1 MTAEARPA
9 GRPDTGADPRPDTG
23 VDTGAAPGAGT
34 DALRQ
39 RVAALEQ
46 ALAEA
51 RQARDAGRA
60 SEDRF
65 RALFD
70 MNRDGIVFV
79 DLEGHIEEMNQ
90 AYLDLVGY
98 DRDEIG
104 KHTYQDLTPEKW
116 RAEEA
121 DIIEIQVMRRGFS
134 DEYEKEYV
142 RKDGSIAPISLRTIL
157 VRDLEGRPIRFM
169 GIVRDITE
177 LKEKEEALKASEKR
191 YRSLFDLSHDGV
203 VFASLDGPI
212 EEANGAY
219 LDMLGYDSD
228 ELAGMTYQQLTPARW
243 AAMEADIVGDQIL
256 SRGYSDEYEKEYIR
270 KDGSVFPVA
279 LRAILVRDE
288 AGRPLRLMAV
298 VRDITEQKQAKEAL
312 ERHAHDLARSNE
324 ELEQFAYVASHD
336 LQEPL
341 RKIRAFGA
349 LLADEKQESLDEE
362 GRQYIEFMIDAAARM
377 QTLVSDLLALSRVT
391 TGAQPFED
399 LALGEVF
406 ETVLSDLSVALQEA
420 DGRVEVAAAPT
431 IEADRT
437 QMEQLFRNLI
447 GNALKFRTP
456 DVPPQVSVRMVA
468 DAPPLAAVPGPALT
482 IVVAD
487 NGIGFEPSQG
497 SKLFQPFKRLH
508 ARHQYEG
515 AGIGLAICERI
526 VSRHHGRIAASGTPG
541 AGATFTVT
549 LPRRQPR

>member
-1 MTAEARPA
+1 MTAETAEARA
-9 GRPDTGADPRPDTG
+9 ASRTDLDGDPDDGAQ
-23 VDTGAAPGAGT
+23 
-34 DALRQ
+34 ALRQ
-39 RVAALEQ
+39 QVAALEQ

-51 RQARDAGRA
+51 GRARDAGRT

-70 MNRDGIVFV
+70 MSRDGIVFV
-79 DLEGHIEEMNQ
+79 DLDGHIEEMNQ

-98 DRDEIG
+98 GRDEITT
-104 KHTYQDLTPEKW
+104 HTYQDLTPEKW
-116 RAEEA
+116 RAIEA
-121 DIIEIQVMRRGFS
+121 EIIETQVMQRGFS

-177 LKEKEEALKASEKR
+177 LKEKEEALKASERR

-203 VFASLDGPI
+203 VFVGLDGPV
-212 EEANGAY
+212 EEANPAY
-219 LDMLGYDSD
+219 LDTLGYQLD
-228 ELAGMTYQQLTPARW
+228 ELVGMTYQQLTPPRW
-243 AAMEADIVGDQIL
+243 AAMEADIVAEQLL
-256 SRGYSDEYEKEYIR
+256 SRGYTDEYEKEYIR
-270 KDGSVFPVA
+270 KGGSVFPVA
-279 LRAILVRDE
+279 VRAILVRDE
-288 AGRPLRLMAV
+288 TGAPVRIMGI

-312 ERHAHDLARSNE
+312 ERHARDLARSNE

-349 LLADEKQESLDEE
+349 LLADEKRENLDDE
-362 GRQYIEFMIDAAARM
+362 GQQYIDFMTDAAARM

-391 TGAQPFED
+391 TAAHPFED
-399 LALGEVF
+399 LSLAEVF
-406 ETVLSDLSVALQEA
+406 DTVLSDLSVALQEA
-420 DGRVEVAAAPT
+420 DGQVDVAATPT

-447 GNALKFRTP
+447 GNALKFCRP
-456 DVPPQVSVRMVA
+456 GVPPQVTVEVA
-468 DAPPLAAVPGPALT
+468 AQAQPIDAVPGPAHA
-482 IVVAD
+482 IVVTD
-487 NGIGFEPSQG
+487 NGIGFESSQG

-515 AGIGLAICERI
+515 AGIGLAICEKI
-526 VSRHHGRIAASGTPG
+526 VLRHHGRITASGTPG

>member
-1 MTAEARPA
+1 MPAEARSAVHTPA
-9 GRPDTGADPRPDTG
+9 SVGDE
-23 VDTGAAPGAGT
+23 
-34 DALRQ
+34 ALQQ
-39 RVAALEQ
+39 RIAALEQ

-51 RQARDAGRA
+51 KRARDAGWT

-70 MNRDGIVFV
+70 MSRDGIVFV
-79 DLEGHIEEMNQ
+79 DLDGHIEEMNQ

-98 DRDEIG
+98 DRDEITT
-104 KHTYQDLTPEKW
+104 HTYQDLTPEKW
-116 RAEEA
+116 RAGEA
-121 DIIEIQVMRRGFS
+121 EIIETQVMRRGFS

-157 VRDLEGRPIRFM
+157 VRDLDGRPIRFM

-203 VFASLDGPI
+203 VFVGLDGPI
-212 EEANGAY
+212 EEANPAY
-219 LDMLGYDSD
+219 LDMLGYDFS
-228 ELAGMTYQQLTPARW
+228 ELVGITYQQLTPPRW
-243 AAMEADIVGDQIL
+243 AAMEAEIVDQQIL
-256 SRGYSDEYEKEYIR
+256 SRGYTDEYEKEYIR

-279 LRAILVRDE
+279 VRAILVRDE
-288 AGRPLRLMAV
+288 AGKPVRIMGI

-312 ERHAHDLARSNE
+312 ERHARDLARSNE

-349 LLADEKQESLDEE
+349 LLADEKKESLDDE
-362 GRQYIEFMIDAAARM
+362 GRQYIDFMTDAAARM

-391 TGAQPFED
+391 TSAQPFED
-399 LALGEVF
+399 LSLDGVF
-406 ETVLSDLSVALQEA
+406 DTVLSDLSVALEEA
-420 DGRVEVAAAPT
+420 EGHVEVETAPI

-447 GNALKFRTP
+447 ANALKFRKP
-456 DVPPQVSVRMVA
+456 DVPPCVSVQMA
-468 DAPPLAAVPGPALT
+468 NAAEPLDAVPGPAHTFLVT
-482 IVVAD
+482 D
-487 NGIGFEPSQG
+487 NGIGFEPSEG

-526 VSRHHGRIAASGTPG
+526 VLRHHGRITASGTPG

-549 LPRRQPR
+549 LPRRQPQ

>member
-1 MTAEARPA
+1 MTAETAEARA
-9 GRPDTGADPRPDTG
+9 ASRTDLDGDPDDGAQ
-23 VDTGAAPGAGT
+23 
-34 DALRQ
+34 ALRQ
-39 RVAALEQ
+39 QVAALEQ

-51 RQARDAGRA
+51 GRARDAGRT
-60 SEDRF
+60 SEDKF

-70 MNRDGIVFV
+70 MSRDGIVFV
-79 DLEGHIEEMNQ
+79 DLDGHIEEMNQ

-98 DRDEIG
+98 GRDEITT
-104 KHTYQDLTPEKW
+104 HTYQDLTPEKW
-116 RAEEA
+116 RAGEA
-121 DIIEIQVMRRGFS
+121 EIIETQVMQRGFS

-142 RKDGSIAPISLRTIL
+142 RKDGSTAPISLRTIL

-177 LKEKEEALKASEKR
+177 LKEKEEALKASERR

-203 VFASLDGPI
+203 VFVGLNGPV
-212 EEANGAY
+212 EEANPAY
-219 LDMLGYDSD
+219 LDMLGYQLD
-228 ELAGMTYQQLTPARW
+228 ELVGMTYQQLTPPRW
-243 AAMEADIVGDQIL
+243 AAMEADIVAEQLL
-256 SRGYSDEYEKEYIR
+256 SRGYTDEYEKEYIR
-270 KDGSVFPVA
+270 KGGSVFPVA
-279 LRAILVRDE
+279 VRAILVRDE
-288 AGRPLRLMAV
+288 TGAPVRIMGI

-349 LLADEKQESLDEE
+349 LLADEKRESLDDE
-362 GRQYIEFMIDAAARM
+362 GQQYIDFMTDAAARM

-391 TGAQPFED
+391 TAAHPFED
-399 LALGEVF
+399 LSLAEVF
-406 ETVLSDLSVALQEA
+406 DTVLSDLSVRLEEA
-420 DGRVEVAAAPT
+420 GGQVEVSATPT
-431 IEADRT
+431 VEADRT

-447 GNALKFRTP
+447 GNALKFCRP
-456 DVPPQVSVRMVA
+456 GVPPHVTVEVA
-468 DAPPLAAVPGPALT
+468 AQAQPIDAVPGPAHT
-482 IVVAD
+482 IVVTD
-487 NGIGFEPSQG
+487 NGIGFESSQG

-515 AGIGLAICERI
+515 AGIGLAICEKI
-526 VSRHHGRIAASGTPG
+526 VLRHHGRITASGTPG

>member
-1 MTAEARPA
+1 MTAETAEAR
-9 GRPDTGADPRPDTG
+9 
-23 VDTGAAPGAGT
+23 AASRTDAGAGP
-34 DALRQ
+34 DDGAHALRRQ
-39 RVAALEQ
+39 VAALEQ

-51 RQARDAGRA
+51 GRARDAGRT

-70 MNRDGIVFV
+70 MSRDGIVFV
-79 DLEGHIEEMNQ
+79 DLDGHIEEMNQ

-98 DRDEIG
+98 GRDEITT
-104 KHTYQDLTPEKW
+104 HTYQDLTPEKW
-116 RAEEA
+116 RAIEA
-121 DIIEIQVMRRGFS
+121 EIIETQVMQRGFS

-177 LKEKEEALKASEKR
+177 LKEKEEALKASERR

-203 VFASLDGPI
+203 VFVGLDGPV
-212 EEANGAY
+212 EEANPAY
-219 LDMLGYDSD
+219 LDMLGYQLD
-228 ELAGMTYQQLTPARW
+228 ELVGMTYQQLTPPRW
-243 AAMEADIVGDQIL
+243 AAMEADIVAEQLL
-256 SRGYSDEYEKEYIR
+256 SRGYTDEYEKEYIR
-270 KDGSVFPVA
+270 KGGSVFPVA
-279 LRAILVRDE
+279 VRAILVRDE
-288 AGRPLRLMAV
+288 TGAPVRIMGI

-312 ERHAHDLARSNE
+312 ERHARDLARSNE

-349 LLADEKQESLDEE
+349 LLADEKRESLDDE
-362 GRQYIEFMIDAAARM
+362 GQQYIDFMTDAAARM

-391 TGAQPFED
+391 TAAHPFED
-399 LALGEVF
+399 LSLAEVF
-406 ETVLSDLSVALQEA
+406 DTVLSDLSVRLEEA
-420 DGRVEVAAAPT
+420 GGQVEVSATPT

-447 GNALKFRTP
+447 GNALKFCRP
-456 DVPPQVSVRMVA
+456 GVPPQVTVEVA
-468 DAPPLAAVPGPALT
+468 AQAQPIDAVPGPAHA
-482 IVVAD
+482 IVVTD
-487 NGIGFEPSQG
+487 NGIGFESSQG

-515 AGIGLAICERI
+515 AGIGLAICEKI
-526 VSRHHGRIAASGTPG
+526 VLRHHGRITASGTPG

>member
-1 MTAEARPA
+1 MTAETAEAR
-9 GRPDTGADPRPDTG
+9 
-23 VDTGAAPGAGT
+23 AASRTDAGAGP
-34 DALRQ
+34 DDGAHALRRQ
-39 RVAALEQ
+39 VAALEQ

-51 RQARDAGRA
+51 VRARDAGRT
-60 SEDRF
+60 SEDKF

-70 MNRDGIVFV
+70 MSRDGIVFV
-79 DLEGHIEEMNQ
+79 DLDGHIEEMNQ

-98 DRDEIG
+98 GRDEITT
-104 KHTYQDLTPEKW
+104 HTYQDLTPEKW
-116 RAEEA
+116 RAIEA
-121 DIIEIQVMRRGFS
+121 EIIETQVMPRGFS

-177 LKEKEEALKASEKR
+177 LKEKEEALKASERR

-203 VFASLDGPI
+203 VFVGLDGPV
-212 EEANGAY
+212 EEANPAY
-219 LDMLGYDSD
+219 LDMLGYQLD
-228 ELAGMTYQQLTPARW
+228 ELVGMTYQQLTPPRW
-243 AAMEADIVGDQIL
+243 AAMEADIVAEQLL
-256 SRGYSDEYEKEYIR
+256 SRGYTDEYEKEYIR
-270 KDGSVFPVA
+270 KGGSVFPVA
-279 LRAILVRDE
+279 VRAILVRDE
-288 AGRPLRLMAV
+288 TGAPVRIMGI

-312 ERHAHDLARSNE
+312 ERHARDLARSNE

-349 LLADEKQESLDEE
+349 LLADEKRESLDDE
-362 GRQYIEFMIDAAARM
+362 GQQYIDFMTDAAARM

-391 TGAQPFED
+391 TAAHPFED
-399 LALGEVF
+399 LSLAEVF
-406 ETVLSDLSVALQEA
+406 DTVLSDLSVRLEEA
-420 DGRVEVAAAPT
+420 GGQVEVSATPT

-447 GNALKFRTP
+447 GNALKFCRP
-456 DVPPQVSVRMVA
+456 GVPPQVTVEVA
-468 DAPPLAAVPGPALT
+468 AQAQPIDAVPGPAHA
-482 IVVAD
+482 IVVTD
-487 NGIGFEPSQG
+487 NGIGFESSQG

-515 AGIGLAICERI
+515 AGIGLAICEKI
-526 VSRHHGRIAASGTPG
+526 VLRHHGRITASGTPG

>member
-1 MTAEARPA
+1 MTAETAEAR
-9 GRPDTGADPRPDTG
+9 
-23 VDTGAAPGAGT
+23 AASRTDAGAGP
-34 DALRQ
+34 DDGAHALRRQ
-39 RVAALEQ
+39 VAALEQ

-51 RQARDAGRA
+51 GRARDAGRT

-70 MNRDGIVFV
+70 MSRDGIVFV
-79 DLEGHIEEMNQ
+79 DLDGHIEEMNQ

-98 DRDEIG
+98 GRDEITT
-104 KHTYQDLTPEKW
+104 HTYQDLTPEKW
-116 RAEEA
+116 RAIEA
-121 DIIEIQVMRRGFS
+121 EIIETQVMPRGFS

-177 LKEKEEALKASEKR
+177 LKEKEEALKASERR

-203 VFASLDGPI
+203 VFVGLNGPV
-212 EEANGAY
+212 EEANPAY
-219 LDMLGYDSD
+219 LDMLGYQLD
-228 ELAGMTYQQLTPARW
+228 ELVGMTYQQLTPPRW
-243 AAMEADIVGDQIL
+243 AAMEADIVAEQLL
-256 SRGYSDEYEKEYIR
+256 SRGYTDEYEKEYIR
-270 KDGSVFPVA
+270 KGGSVFPVA
-279 LRAILVRDE
+279 VRAILVRDE
-288 AGRPLRLMAV
+288 TGAPVRIMGI

-312 ERHAHDLARSNE
+312 ERHARDLARSNE

-349 LLADEKQESLDEE
+349 LLADEKRESLDDE
-362 GRQYIEFMIDAAARM
+362 GQQYIDFMTDAAARM

-391 TGAQPFED
+391 TAAHPFED
-399 LALGEVF
+399 LSLAEVF
-406 ETVLSDLSVALQEA
+406 DTVLSDLSVRLEEA
-420 DGRVEVAAAPT
+420 GGQVEVSATPT

-447 GNALKFRTP
+447 GNALKFCRP
-456 DVPPQVSVRMVA
+456 GVPPQVTVEVA
-468 DAPPLAAVPGPALT
+468 AQAQPIDAVPGPAHA
-482 IVVAD
+482 IVVTD
-487 NGIGFEPSQG
+487 NGIGFESSQG

-515 AGIGLAICERI
+515 AGIGLAICEKI
-526 VSRHHGRIAASGTPG
+526 VLRHHGRITASGTPG

>member
-1 MTAEARPA
+1 MTAKARAASQPA
-9 GRPDTGADPRPDTG
+9 AGASPNDS
-23 VDTGAAPGAGT
+23 VH
-34 DALRQ
+34 ALRQ
-39 RVAALEQ
+39 RVASLER

-51 RQARDAGRA
+51 RRARDVGRT

-65 RALFD
+65 RSLFD
-70 MNRDGIVFV
+70 MSRDGIVFV
-79 DLEGHIEEMNQ
+79 DLDGHIEEMNQ

-98 DRDEIG
+98 DRDEIST
-104 KHTYQDLTPEKW
+104 HTYQDLTPEKW
-116 RAEEA
+116 RAGEA
-121 DIIEIQVMRRGFS
+121 EIIETQVMQRGFS

-157 VRDLEGRPIRFM
+157 VRDLDGRPIRFM

-203 VFASLDGPI
+203 VFVGLDGPV
-212 EEANGAY
+212 EEANPAY
-219 LDMLGYDSD
+219 QDMLGYDLD
-228 ELAGMTYQQLTPARW
+228 ELVGVTYQQLTPPRW
-243 AAMEADIVGDQIL
+243 AAMEAEIVDQQIM
-256 SRGYSDEYEKEYIR
+256 SRGYTDEYEKEYIR
-270 KDGSVFPVA
+270 KDGSIFPVA
-279 LRAILVRDE
+279 VRAILVRDE
-288 AGRPLRLMAV
+288 AGTPVRILGI
-298 VRDITEQKQAKEAL
+298 VRDITEQKEAKEAL
-312 ERHAHDLARSNE
+312 ERHARDLARSNE

-341 RKIRAFGA
+341 RKIRAFGD
-349 LLADEKQESLDEE
+349 LLAEEKQESLDEE
-362 GRQYIEFMIDAAARM
+362 GRQYVDFMTDAAARM

-391 TGAQPFED
+391 TAAHPFED
-399 LALGEVF
+399 LSLAEVF
-406 ETVLSDLSVALQEA
+406 DTVLSDLSVSLEEA
-420 DGRVEVAAAPT
+420 EGQVDVAEAPT

-447 GNALKFRTP
+447 GNALKFRKP
-456 DVPPQVSVRMVA
+456 GVAPRVAVRMA
-468 DAPPLAAVPGPALT
+468 AETLPLAAIPGPAHT

-515 AGIGLAICERI
+515 AGIGLAICEKI
-526 VSRHHGRIAASGTPG
+526 VLRHHGQITASGTPG
-541 AGATFTVT
+541 EGATFTVT

>member
-1 MTAEARPA
+1 MTAEARPLPHA
-9 GRPDTGADPRPDTG
+9 PPLADDE
-23 VDTGAAPGAGT
+23 
-34 DALRQ
+34 ALR
-39 RVAALEQ
+39 RRIAALEQ

-51 RQARDAGRA
+51 KRARDVGRT

-65 RALFD
+65 RSLFD
-70 MNRDGIVFV
+70 MSRDGIVFV

-98 DRDEIG
+98 DRDEIST
-104 KHTYQDLTPEKW
+104 HTYQDLTPEKW
-116 RAEEA
+116 RAGEA
-121 DIIEIQVMRRGFS
+121 EIIKTQVMQRGFS

-157 VRDLEGRPIRFM
+157 VRDLDGRPIRFM

-177 LKEKEEALKASEKR
+177 LKEKEEALRASEKR

-203 VFASLDGPI
+203 VFVGLDGPI
-212 EEANGAY
+212 EEANDAY
-219 LDMLGYDSD
+219 LDMVGYDLD
-228 ELAGMTYQQLTPARW
+228 ELIGVTYQQLTPTRW
-243 AAMEADIVGDQIL
+243 AAMEAEIVDQQL
-256 SRGYSDEYEKEYIR
+256 MSRGYTDEYEKEYIR
-270 KDGSVFPVA
+270 KEGSIFPVA
-279 LRAILVRDE
+279 VRSILVRDE
-288 AGRPLRLMAV
+288 AGTPVRIMGI
-298 VRDITEQKQAKEAL
+298 VRDITEQKEAKEAL
-312 ERHAHDLARSNE
+312 ERHALDLARSNE

-362 GRQYIEFMIDAAARM
+362 GRQYIDFMTDAAARM

-391 TGAQPFED
+391 TAAQPFED
-399 LALGEVF
+399 LPLSDVF
-406 ETVLSDLSVALQEA
+406 DTVLSDLSVALDEA
-420 DGRVEVAAAPT
+420 EGHVEVAESPT

-437 QMEQLFRNLI
+437 QMDQLFRNLI
-447 GNALKFRTP
+447 GNALKFRKPGIAPRVT
-456 DVPPQVSVRMVA
+456 VRM
-468 DAPPLAAVPGPALT
+468 AAEAKRLPAIPGPAHT

-515 AGIGLAICERI
+515 AGIGLAICEKI
-526 VSRHHGRIAASGTPG
+526 VLRHHGRITASGTPG
-541 AGATFTVT
+541 EGANFTVT

>member
-1 MTAEARPA
+1 MTAKARPA
-9 GRPDTGADPRPDTG
+9 GRPGG
-23 VDTGAAPGAGT
+23 VDA
-34 DALRQ
+34 DALVR

-51 RQARDAGRA
+51 RRAGDAGRT

-70 MNRDGIVFV
+70 MSRDGIVFV
-79 DLEGHIEEMNQ
+79 DLDGHIEEMNQ

-98 DRDEIG
+98 DRDEITT
-104 KHTYQDLTPEKW
+104 HTYQDLTPEKW
-116 RAEEA
+116 RAREA
-121 DIIEIQVMRRGFS
+121 EIIETQVMPRGFS

-157 VRDLEGRPIRFM
+157 VRDLEGRPVRFM
-169 GIVRDITE
+169 GIVRDIAE

-203 VFASLDGPI
+203 VFAALDGPI
-212 EEANGAY
+212 EEANDAY

-228 ELAGMTYQQLTPARW
+228 ELTGMTYQQLTPPRW
-243 AAMEADIVGDQIL
+243 AAMEADIVAEQIL
-256 SRGYSDEYEKEYIR
+256 TRGYSDEYEKEYIR

-279 LRAILVRDE
+279 IRAILVRDE
-288 AGRPLRLMAV
+288 AGTPVRLMAV
-298 VRDITEQKQAKEAL
+298 VRDIAEQKEAKEAL
-312 ERHAHDLARSNE
+312 ERHAYDLARSNE

-336 LQEPL
+336 MQEPL

-349 LLADEKQESLDEE
+349 LLADEKRERLDEE
-362 GRQYIEFMIDAAARM
+362 GHQYIDFMTDAAARM

-391 TGAQPFED
+391 TGARPFED

-406 ETVLSDLSVALQEA
+406 DTVLSDLSVALQEA
-420 DGRVEVAAAPT
+420 GGRVDVAAAPT

-447 GNALKFRTP
+447 GNALKFRRP
-456 DVPPQVSVRMVA
+456 GVPPRVTVEIA
-468 DAPPLAAVPGPALT
+468 DEAEPGAVPWPAHT
-482 IVVAD
+482 IVITD
-487 NGIGFEPSQG
+487 NGVGFEPSQG

-508 ARHQYEG
+508 ARHHYEG
-515 AGIGLAICERI
+515 AGIGLAICEKI
-526 VSRHHGRIAASGTPG
+526 VSRHHGWIVASGTPG
-541 AGATFTVT
+541 EGATFTVT
-549 LPRRQPR
+549 LPRQQPR

>member
-1 MTAEARPA
+1 MTAETAEAR
-9 GRPDTGADPRPDTG
+9 
-23 VDTGAAPGAGT
+23 AASRTDAGAGP
-34 DALRQ
+34 DDGAQALRQ
-39 RVAALEQ
+39 QVAALEE

-51 RQARDAGRA
+51 GRARDAGRT

-70 MNRDGIVFV
+70 MSRDGIVFV
-79 DLEGHIEEMNQ
+79 DLDGHIEEMNQ

-98 DRDEIG
+98 GRDEITT
-104 KHTYQDLTPEKW
+104 HTYQDLTPEKW
-116 RAEEA
+116 RAIEA
-121 DIIEIQVMRRGFS
+121 EIIETQVMQRGFS

-177 LKEKEEALKASEKR
+177 LKEKEEALKASERR

-203 VFASLDGPI
+203 VFVGLDGPV
-212 EEANGAY
+212 EEANPAY
-219 LDMLGYDSD
+219 LDMLGYELD
-228 ELAGMTYQQLTPARW
+228 ELVGMTYQQLTPPRW
-243 AAMEADIVGDQIL
+243 AAMEADIVAEQLL
-256 SRGYSDEYEKEYIR
+256 SRGYTDEYEKEYIR
-270 KDGSVFPVA
+270 KGGSVFPVA
-279 LRAILVRDE
+279 VRAILVRDE
-288 AGRPLRLMAV
+288 TGAPVRIMGI

-312 ERHAHDLARSNE
+312 ERHARDLARSNE

-349 LLADEKQESLDEE
+349 LLADEKRESLDDE
-362 GRQYIEFMIDAAARM
+362 GQQYIDFMTDAAARM

-391 TGAQPFED
+391 TAAHPFED
-399 LALGEVF
+399 LSLAEVF
-406 ETVLSDLSVALQEA
+406 DTVLSDLSVALEEA
-420 DGRVEVAAAPT
+420 DGQVEVAATPT

-447 GNALKFRTP
+447 GNGLKFRRPGIAPRVT
-456 DVPPQVSVRMVA
+456 VRMARAAQPLVA
-468 DAPPLAAVPGPALT
+468 TPGPAHT
-482 IVVAD
+482 IVVTD
-487 NGIGFEPSQG
+487 NGIGFESSQG

-515 AGIGLAICERI
+515 AGIGLAICEKI
-526 VSRHHGRIAASGTPG
+526 VLRHHGRITASGTPG

>member
-1 MTAEARPA
+1 MAAETAEARA
-9 GRPDTGADPRPDTG
+9 TARP
-23 VDTGAAPGAGT
+23 AAPARSDDT
-34 DALRQ
+34 VSALRQ
-39 RVAALEQ
+39 QIALLED

-51 RQARDAGRA
+51 RSDRDAGRT

-65 RALFD
+65 RALFE
-70 MNRDGIVFV
+70 MSRDGIVFV

-98 DRDEIG
+98 GRDEITT
-104 KHTYQDLTPEKW
+104 HTYQDLTPEKW
-116 RAEEA
+116 RVGEAE
-121 DIIEIQVMRRGFS
+121 IIETQVMQRGFS

-157 VRDLEGRPIRFM
+157 VRDLDGRPIRFM

-191 YRSLFDLSHDGV
+191 YRGLFDLSHDGV
-203 VFASLDGPI
+203 VFVGLDGPI
-212 EEANGAY
+212 EEANPAY
-219 LDMLGYDSD
+219 LDMLGYDLD
-228 ELAGMTYQQLTPARW
+228 ELIGVTYQQLTPARW
-243 AAMEADIVGDQIL
+243 AEMEAAIVDRQL
-256 SRGYSDEYEKEYIR
+256 MSRGYTDEYEKEYIR
-270 KDGSVFPVA
+270 KEGSVFPVA
-279 LRAILVRDE
+279 VRSILVRDE
-288 AGRPLRLMAV
+288 TGTPLRIMGI

-312 ERHAHDLARSNE
+312 ERHARDLARSNE

-349 LLADEKQESLDEE
+349 LLADEKRENIDDE
-362 GRQYIEFMIDAAARM
+362 GQQYIDFMTDAAARM

-391 TGAQPFED
+391 TAAQPFED
-399 LALGEVF
+399 LALAEVF
-406 ETVLSDLSVALQEA
+406 DTVLSDLSVALEEAGGRVDVDAMPIVEA
-420 DGRVEVAAAPT
+420 DQ
-431 IEADRT
+431 T

-447 GNALKFRTP
+447 GNGLKFRRP
-456 DVPPQVSVRMVA
+456 GVVPRVTVEMANEAERL
-468 DAPPLAAVPGPALT
+468 DAVPGPAHT
-482 IVVAD
+482 IVVTD
-487 NGIGFEPSQG
+487 NGIGFEPSLG

-515 AGIGLAICERI
+515 AGIGLAICEKI
-526 VSRHHGRIAASGTPG
+526 VLRHHGRITASGTPG
-541 AGATFTVT
+541 EGATFTVT

>member
-1 MTAEARPA
+1 MTAETAEAR
-9 GRPDTGADPRPDTG
+9 
-23 VDTGAAPGAGT
+23 AASRTDAGAGP
-34 DALRQ
+34 DDGAHALRRQ
-39 RVAALEQ
+39 VAALEQ

-51 RQARDAGRA
+51 GRARDAGRT

-70 MNRDGIVFV
+70 MSRDGIVFV
-79 DLEGHIEEMNQ
+79 DLDGHIEEMNQ

-98 DRDEIG
+98 GRDEITT
-104 KHTYQDLTPEKW
+104 HTYQDLTPEKW
-116 RAEEA
+116 RAIEA
-121 DIIEIQVMRRGFS
+121 EIIETQVMQRGFS

-177 LKEKEEALKASEKR
+177 LKEKEEALKASERR

-203 VFASLDGPI
+203 VFVGLDGPV
-212 EEANGAY
+212 EEANPAY
-219 LDMLGYDSD
+219 LDMLGYELD
-228 ELAGMTYQQLTPARW
+228 ELVGVTYQQLTPPRW
-243 AAMEADIVGDQIL
+243 AAMEADIVAEQLL
-256 SRGYSDEYEKEYIR
+256 SRGYTDEYEKEYIR
-270 KDGSVFPVA
+270 KGGSVFPVA
-279 LRAILVRDE
+279 VRAILVRDE
-288 AGRPLRLMAV
+288 TGAPVRIMGI

-312 ERHAHDLARSNE
+312 ERHARDLARSNE

-349 LLADEKQESLDEE
+349 LLADEKRESLDDE
-362 GRQYIEFMIDAAARM
+362 GQQYIDFMTDAAARM

-391 TGAQPFED
+391 TAAHPFED
-399 LALGEVF
+399 LSLAEVF
-406 ETVLSDLSVALQEA
+406 DTVLSDLSVALQEA
-420 DGRVEVAAAPT
+420 DGQVEVAATPT

-447 GNALKFRTP
+447 GNALKFHRP
-456 DVPPQVSVRMVA
+456 GVPPRVTVEVA
-468 DAPPLAAVPGPALT
+468 AQAQPIDAVPGPAHA
-482 IVVAD
+482 IVVTD
-487 NGIGFEPSQG
+487 NGIGFESSQG

-515 AGIGLAICERI
+515 AGIGLAICEKI
-526 VSRHHGRIAASGTPG
+526 VLRHHGRITASGTPG

>member
-1 MTAEARPA
+1 MTAEARPLPHA
-9 GRPDTGADPRPDTG
+9 PPVADDE
-23 VDTGAAPGAGT
+23 
-34 DALRQ
+34 ALR
-39 RVAALEQ
+39 RRIATLEQ

-51 RQARDAGRA
+51 RRARDVGRT

-65 RALFD
+65 RSLFD
-70 MNRDGIVFV
+70 MSRDGIVFV

-98 DRDEIG
+98 DRDEIST
-104 KHTYQDLTPEKW
+104 HTYQDLTPEKW
-116 RAEEA
+116 RAGEA
-121 DIIEIQVMRRGFS
+121 EIIETQVMQRGFS

-157 VRDLEGRPIRFM
+157 VRDLDGRPIRFM

-177 LKEKEEALKASEKR
+177 LKEKEEALRASEKR

-203 VFASLDGPI
+203 VFVGLDGPI
-212 EEANGAY
+212 EEANDAY
-219 LDMLGYDSD
+219 LDMVGYDLG
-228 ELAGMTYQQLTPARW
+228 ELIGVTYQQLTPTRW
-243 AAMEADIVGDQIL
+243 AAMEAEIVDQQL
-256 SRGYSDEYEKEYIR
+256 MSRGYTDEYEKEYIR
-270 KDGSVFPVA
+270 KEGSIFPVA
-279 LRAILVRDE
+279 VRSILVRDE
-288 AGRPLRLMAV
+288 AGTPVRIMGI
-298 VRDITEQKQAKEAL
+298 VRDITEQKEAKEAL
-312 ERHAHDLARSNE
+312 ERHALDLARSNE

-362 GRQYIEFMIDAAARM
+362 GRQYIDFMTDAAARM

-391 TGAQPFED
+391 TAAQPFED
-399 LALGEVF
+399 LPLSDVF
-406 ETVLSDLSVALQEA
+406 DTVLSDLSVSLDEA
-420 DGRVEVAAAPT
+420 EGHVEVAEAPT

-437 QMEQLFRNLI
+437 QMDQLFRNLI
-447 GNALKFRTP
+447 GNALKFRKPGIAPRVT
-456 DVPPQVSVRMVA
+456 VRM
-468 DAPPLAAVPGPALT
+468 AAEAKRLPAIPGPTHT

-515 AGIGLAICERI
+515 AGIGLAICEKI
-526 VSRHHGRIAASGTPG
+526 VLRHHGRITASGTPG
-541 AGATFTVT
+541 EGATFTVT

>member
-1 MTAEARPA
+1 MTAETAEAR
-9 GRPDTGADPRPDTG
+9 
-23 VDTGAAPGAGT
+23 AASRTDAGAGP
-34 DALRQ
+34 DDGAHALRRQ
-39 RVAALEQ
+39 VAALEQ

-51 RQARDAGRA
+51 GRARDAGRT
-60 SEDRF
+60 SEDKF

-70 MNRDGIVFV
+70 MSRDGIVFV
-79 DLEGHIEEMNQ
+79 DLDGHIEEMNQ

-98 DRDEIG
+98 GRDEITT
-104 KHTYQDLTPEKW
+104 HTYQDLTPEKW
-116 RAEEA
+116 RAIEA
-121 DIIEIQVMRRGFS
+121 EIIETQVMPRGFS

-177 LKEKEEALKASEKR
+177 LKEKEEALKASEGR

-203 VFASLDGPI
+203 VFVGLDGPV
-212 EEANGAY
+212 EEANPAY
-219 LDMLGYDSD
+219 LDMLGYQLD
-228 ELAGMTYQQLTPARW
+228 ELVGMTYQQLTPPRW
-243 AAMEADIVGDQIL
+243 AAMEADIVAEQLL
-256 SRGYSDEYEKEYIR
+256 SRGYTDEYEKEYIR
-270 KDGSVFPVA
+270 KGGSVFPVA
-279 LRAILVRDE
+279 VRAILVRDE
-288 AGRPLRLMAV
+288 TGAPVRIMGI

-312 ERHAHDLARSNE
+312 ERHARDLARSNE

-349 LLADEKQESLDEE
+349 LLADEKRESLDDE
-362 GRQYIEFMIDAAARM
+362 GQQYIDFMTDAAARM

-391 TGAQPFED
+391 TAAHPFED
-399 LALGEVF
+399 LSLAEVF
-406 ETVLSDLSVALQEA
+406 DTVLSDLSVRLEEA
-420 DGRVEVAAAPT
+420 GGQVEVSATPT

-447 GNALKFRTP
+447 GNALKFHRP
-456 DVPPQVSVRMVA
+456 GVPPRVTVEVA
-468 DAPPLAAVPGPALT
+468 AQAQPIDAVPGPAHA
-482 IVVAD
+482 IVVTD
-487 NGIGFEPSQG
+487 NGIGFESSQG

-515 AGIGLAICERI
+515 AGIGLAICEKI
-526 VSRHHGRIAASGTPG
+526 VLRHHGRITASGTPG

-549 LPRRQPR
+549 LPRRHPR

>member
-1 MTAEARPA
+1 MTAETAEARA
-9 GRPDTGADPRPDTG
+9 ARRTGA
-23 VDTGAAPGAGT
+23 GAGP
-34 DALRQ
+34 DDGAHALRQ
-39 RVAALEQ
+39 QVAALEE

-51 RQARDAGRA
+51 RRARDAGRT

-70 MNRDGIVFV
+70 MSRDGIVFV
-79 DLEGHIEEMNQ
+79 DLDGHIEEMNQ

-98 DRDEIG
+98 GRDEITT
-104 KHTYQDLTPEKW
+104 HTYQDLTPEKW
-116 RAEEA
+116 RAGEA
-121 DIIEIQVMRRGFS
+121 EIIETQVMQRGFS

-142 RKDGSIAPISLRTIL
+142 RKDGSTAPISLRTIL

-169 GIVRDITE
+169 GIVRDIAE
-177 LKEKEEALKASEKR
+177 LKEKEEALKASERR

-203 VFASLDGPI
+203 VFVGLDGPV
-212 EEANGAY
+212 EEANPAY
-219 LDMLGYDSD
+219 LDMLGYELD
-228 ELAGMTYQQLTPARW
+228 ELVGMTYQQLTPPRW
-243 AAMEADIVGDQIL
+243 AKMEADIVAEQL
-256 SRGYSDEYEKEYIR
+256 LQRGYTDEYEKEYIR
-270 KDGSVFPVA
+270 NDGSVFPVA
-279 LRAILVRDE
+279 VRAILVRDE
-288 AGRPLRLMAV
+288 TGAPVRIMGI

-312 ERHAHDLARSNE
+312 ERHARDLARSNE

-349 LLADEKQESLDEE
+349 LLADEKRESLDDE
-362 GRQYIEFMIDAAARM
+362 GQQYIDFMTDAAARM

-391 TGAQPFED
+391 TAAHPFED
-399 LALGEVF
+399 LSLAEVF
-406 ETVLSDLSVALQEA
+406 DTVLSDLSVRLEEA
-420 DGRVEVAAAPT
+420 GGQVEVGATPT

-447 GNALKFRTP
+447 GNALKFCRP
-456 DVPPQVSVRMVA
+456 GVPPRVTVEVA
-468 DAPPLAAVPGPALT
+468 AQAQPIDTVPGPAHD
-482 IVVAD
+482 IVVTD
-487 NGIGFEPSQG
+487 NGIGFESSQG

-508 ARHQYEG
+508 ARHRYEG
-515 AGIGLAICERI
+515 AGIGLAICEKI
-526 VSRHHGRIAASGTPG
+526 VLRHHGRITASGTPG

>member
-1 MTAEARPA
+1 MTAETAEAR
-9 GRPDTGADPRPDTG
+9 
-23 VDTGAAPGAGT
+23 AASRTDAGAGP
-34 DALRQ
+34 DDGAHALRQ
-39 RVAALEQ
+39 QVAALEQ

-51 RQARDAGRA
+51 GRARDAGRT

-70 MNRDGIVFV
+70 MSRDGIVFV
-79 DLEGHIEEMNQ
+79 DLDGHIEEMNQ

-98 DRDEIG
+98 GRDEITT
-104 KHTYQDLTPEKW
+104 HTYQDLTPEKW
-116 RAEEA
+116 RAIEA
-121 DIIEIQVMRRGFS
+121 EIIETQVMQRGFS

-157 VRDLEGRPIRFM
+157 VRDLEGQPIRFM

-177 LKEKEEALKASEKR
+177 LKEKEEALKASERR

-203 VFASLDGPI
+203 VFVGLDGPV
-212 EEANGAY
+212 EEANPAY
-219 LDMLGYDSD
+219 LDMLGYQLD
-228 ELAGMTYQQLTPARW
+228 ELVGMTYQQLTPPRW
-243 AAMEADIVGDQIL
+243 AAMEADIVAEQLL
-256 SRGYSDEYEKEYIR
+256 SRGYTDEYEKEYIR
-270 KDGSVFPVA
+270 KGGSVFPVA
-279 LRAILVRDE
+279 VRAILVRDE
-288 AGRPLRLMAV
+288 TGAPVRIMGI

-312 ERHAHDLARSNE
+312 ERHARDLARSNE

-349 LLADEKQESLDEE
+349 LLADEKRESLDDE
-362 GRQYIEFMIDAAARM
+362 GQQYIDFMTDAAARM

-391 TGAQPFED
+391 TAAHPFED
-399 LALGEVF
+399 LSLAEVF
-406 ETVLSDLSVALQEA
+406 DTVLSDLSVRLEEA
-420 DGRVEVAAAPT
+420 GGQVEVSATPT

-447 GNALKFRTP
+447 GNALKFHRP
-456 DVPPQVSVRMVA
+456 GVPPRVTVEVA
-468 DAPPLAAVPGPALT
+468 AQAQPIDAVPGPAHA
-482 IVVAD
+482 IVVTD
-487 NGIGFEPSQG
+487 NGIGFESSQG

-515 AGIGLAICERI
+515 AGIGLAICEKI
-526 VSRHHGRIAASGTPG
+526 VLRHHGRITASGTPG

>member
-1 MTAEARPA
+1 MTAEARPLPHA
-9 GRPDTGADPRPDTG
+9 PPLADDE
-23 VDTGAAPGAGT
+23 V
-34 DALRQ
+34 LR
-39 RVAALEQ
+39 RRIATLEQ

-51 RQARDAGRA
+51 KRARDVGRT

-65 RALFD
+65 RSLFD
-70 MNRDGIVFV
+70 MSRDGIVFV

-98 DRDEIG
+98 DRDEIST
-104 KHTYQDLTPEKW
+104 HTYQDLTPERW
-116 RAEEA
+116 RAGEA
-121 DIIEIQVMRRGFS
+121 EIIETQVMQRGFS

-157 VRDLEGRPIRFM
+157 VRDLDGRPIRFM

-177 LKEKEEALKASEKR
+177 LKEKEEALRASEKR

-203 VFASLDGPI
+203 VFVGLDGPI
-212 EEANGAY
+212 EEANDAY
-219 LDMLGYDSD
+219 LDMVGYDLD
-228 ELAGMTYQQLTPARW
+228 ELIGVTYQQLTPTRW
-243 AAMEADIVGDQIL
+243 AAMEAEIVDQQL
-256 SRGYSDEYEKEYIR
+256 MSRGYTDEYEKEYIR
-270 KDGSVFPVA
+270 KEGSIFPVA
-279 LRAILVRDE
+279 VRSILVRDE
-288 AGRPLRLMAV
+288 AGTPVRIMGI
-298 VRDITEQKQAKEAL
+298 VRDITEQKEAKEAL
-312 ERHAHDLARSNE
+312 ERHALDLARSNE

-362 GRQYIEFMIDAAARM
+362 GRQYIDFMTDAAARM

-391 TGAQPFED
+391 TAAQPFED
-399 LALGEVF
+399 LPLSDVF
-406 ETVLSDLSVALQEA
+406 DTVLSDLSVSLDEA
-420 DGRVEVAAAPT
+420 GGHVEVAEVPT

-437 QMEQLFRNLI
+437 QMDQLFRNLI
-447 GNALKFRTP
+447 GNALKFRKPGVAPRVT
-456 DVPPQVSVRMVA
+456 VRMA
-468 DAPPLAAVPGPALT
+468 AEAKPLPAMPGPAHT
-482 IVVAD
+482 IVVSD

-515 AGIGLAICERI
+515 AGIGLAICEKI
-526 VSRHHGRIAASGTPG
+526 VLRHHGRITATGTPG
-541 AGATFTVT
+541 EGATFTVT

>member
-1 MTAEARPA
+1 MPAEARSAVHTPA
-9 GRPDTGADPRPDTG
+9 SVGDE
-23 VDTGAAPGAGT
+23 
-34 DALRQ
+34 ALRQ
-39 RVAALEQ
+39 RIAALEQ

-51 RQARDAGRA
+51 KRARDAGRT

-70 MNRDGIVFV
+70 MSRDGIVFV
-79 DLEGHIEEMNQ
+79 DLDGHIEEMNQ

-98 DRDEIG
+98 DRDEITT
-104 KHTYQDLTPEKW
+104 HTYQDLTPEKW
-116 RAEEA
+116 RAGEA
-121 DIIEIQVMRRGFS
+121 EIIETQVMRRGFS

-157 VRDLEGRPIRFM
+157 VRDLDGRPIRFM

-203 VFASLDGPI
+203 VFVGLDGPI
-212 EEANGAY
+212 EEANPAY
-219 LDMLGYDSD
+219 LDMLGYDLS
-228 ELAGMTYQQLTPARW
+228 ELVGITYQQLTPPRW
-243 AAMEADIVGDQIL
+243 AAMEAEIVDQQIL
-256 SRGYSDEYEKEYIR
+256 SRGYTDEYEKEYIR

-279 LRAILVRDE
+279 VRAILVRDE
-288 AGRPLRLMAV
+288 AGKPVRIMGI

-312 ERHAHDLARSNE
+312 ERHARDLARSNE

-349 LLADEKQESLDEE
+349 LLADEKKESLDDE
-362 GRQYIEFMIDAAARM
+362 GRQYIDFMTDAAARM

-391 TGAQPFED
+391 TSAQPFED
-399 LALGEVF
+399 LSLGEVF
-406 ETVLSDLSVALQEA
+406 DTVLSDLSVALEEA
-420 DGRVEVAAAPT
+420 EGHVEVETVPI

-447 GNALKFRTP
+447 ANALKFRKP
-456 DVPPQVSVRMVA
+456 DVPPCVSVQMA
-468 DAPPLAAVPGPALT
+468 NAAELLDAVPGPAHTFLVT
-482 IVVAD
+482 D
-487 NGIGFEPSQG
+487 NGIGFEPSEG

-526 VSRHHGRIAASGTPG
+526 VLRHHGQITASGAPG

>member
-1 MTAEARPA
+1 MTAEAR
-9 GRPDTGADPRPDTG
+9 
-23 VDTGAAPGAGT
+23 AASRTDAGAGP
-34 DALRQ
+34 DDGAHALRRQ
-39 RVAALEQ
+39 VAALEE

-51 RQARDAGRA
+51 GRARDAGRT

-70 MNRDGIVFV
+70 MSRDGIVFV
-79 DLEGHIEEMNQ
+79 DLDGHIEEMNQ

-98 DRDEIG
+98 GRDEITT
-104 KHTYQDLTPEKW
+104 HTYQDLTPEKW
-116 RAEEA
+116 RAIEA
-121 DIIEIQVMRRGFS
+121 EIIETQVMPRGFS

-157 VRDLEGRPIRFM
+157 VRDLDGRPIRFM

-177 LKEKEEALKASEKR
+177 LKEKEEALKASERR

-203 VFASLDGPI
+203 VFVGLDGPV
-212 EEANGAY
+212 EEANPAY
-219 LDMLGYDSD
+219 LDMLGYQLD
-228 ELAGMTYQQLTPARW
+228 ELVGMTYQQLTPPRW
-243 AAMEADIVGDQIL
+243 AAMEADIVAEQLL
-256 SRGYSDEYEKEYIR
+256 SRGYTDEYEKEYIR
-270 KDGSVFPVA
+270 KGGSVFPVA
-279 LRAILVRDE
+279 VRAILVRDE
-288 AGRPLRLMAV
+288 TGAPVRIMGI

-312 ERHAHDLARSNE
+312 ERHARDLARSNE

-349 LLADEKQESLDEE
+349 LLADEKRESLDDE
-362 GRQYIEFMIDAAARM
+362 GQQYIDFMTDAAARM

-391 TGAQPFED
+391 TAAHPFED
-399 LALGEVF
+399 LSLAEVF
-406 ETVLSDLSVALQEA
+406 DTVLSDLSVALQEA
-420 DGRVEVAAAPT
+420 DGQVDVAATPT

-447 GNALKFRTP
+447 GNALKFHRP
-456 DVPPQVSVRMVA
+456 GVPPRVTVEVVA
-468 DAPPLAAVPGPALT
+468 QAQPIDAVPGPAHT
-482 IVVAD
+482 IVVTD
-487 NGIGFEPSQG
+487 NGIGFESSQG

-515 AGIGLAICERI
+515 AGIGLAICEKI
-526 VSRHHGRIAASGTPG
+526 VLRHHGRITASGTPG

>member
-1 MTAEARPA
+1 MTAETAEAR
-9 GRPDTGADPRPDTG
+9 
-23 VDTGAAPGAGT
+23 AASRTDAGAGP
-34 DALRQ
+34 DDGAHALRRQ
-39 RVAALEQ
+39 VAALEQ

-51 RQARDAGRA
+51 GRARDAGRT
-60 SEDRF
+60 SEDKF

-70 MNRDGIVFV
+70 MSRDGIVFV
-79 DLEGHIEEMNQ
+79 DLDGHIEEMNQ

-98 DRDEIG
+98 GRDEITT
-104 KHTYQDLTPEKW
+104 HTYQDLTPEKW
-116 RAEEA
+116 RAIEA
-121 DIIEIQVMRRGFS
+121 EIIETQVMPRGFS

-177 LKEKEEALKASEKR
+177 LKEKEEALKASERR

-203 VFASLDGPI
+203 VFVGLDGPV
-212 EEANGAY
+212 EEANPAY
-219 LDMLGYDSD
+219 LDMLGYQLD
-228 ELAGMTYQQLTPARW
+228 ELVGMTYQQLTPPRW
-243 AAMEADIVGDQIL
+243 AAMEADIVAEQLL
-256 SRGYSDEYEKEYIR
+256 SRGYTDEYEKEYIR
-270 KDGSVFPVA
+270 KGGSVFPVA
-279 LRAILVRDE
+279 VRAILVRDE
-288 AGRPLRLMAV
+288 TGAPVRIMGI

-312 ERHAHDLARSNE
+312 ERHARDLARSNE

-349 LLADEKQESLDEE
+349 LLADEKRESLDDE
-362 GRQYIEFMIDAAARM
+362 GQQYIDFMTDAAARM

-391 TGAQPFED
+391 TAAHPFED
-399 LALGEVF
+399 LSLAEVF
-406 ETVLSDLSVALQEA
+406 DTVLSDLSVRLEEA
-420 DGRVEVAAAPT
+420 GGQVEVSATPT

-447 GNALKFRTP
+447 GNALKFCRP
-456 DVPPQVSVRMVA
+456 GVPPQVTVEVA
-468 DAPPLAAVPGPALT
+468 AQAQPIDAVPGPAHA
-482 IVVAD
+482 IVVTD
-487 NGIGFEPSQG
+487 NGIGFESSQG

-515 AGIGLAICERI
+515 AGIGLAICEKI
-526 VSRHHGRIAASGTPG
+526 VLRHHGRITASGTPG

>member
-1 MTAEARPA
+1 MTAEARPL
-9 GRPDTGADPRPDTG
+9 PH
-23 VDTGAAPGAGT
+23 APPLAE
-34 DALRQ
+34 DEALR
-39 RVAALEQ
+39 RRIATLEQ

-51 RQARDAGRA
+51 KRARDVGRT

-65 RALFD
+65 RSLFD
-70 MNRDGIVFV
+70 MSRDGIVFV

-98 DRDEIG
+98 DRDEIST
-104 KHTYQDLTPEKW
+104 HTYQDLTPEKW
-116 RAEEA
+116 RAGEA
-121 DIIEIQVMRRGFS
+121 EIIETQVMQRGFS

-157 VRDLEGRPIRFM
+157 VRDLDGRPIRFM

-177 LKEKEEALKASEKR
+177 LKEKEEALRASEKR

-203 VFASLDGPI
+203 VFVGLDGPI
-212 EEANGAY
+212 EEANDAY
-219 LDMLGYDSD
+219 LDMVGYDLD
-228 ELAGMTYQQLTPARW
+228 ELIGVTYQQLTPTRW
-243 AAMEADIVGDQIL
+243 AAMEAEIVDQQL
-256 SRGYSDEYEKEYIR
+256 MSRGYTDEYEKEYIR
-270 KDGSVFPVA
+270 KEGSIFPVA
-279 LRAILVRDE
+279 VRSILVRDE
-288 AGRPLRLMAV
+288 AGTPVRIMGI
-298 VRDITEQKQAKEAL
+298 VRDITEQKEAKEAL
-312 ERHAHDLARSNE
+312 ERHALDLARSNE

-362 GRQYIEFMIDAAARM
+362 GRQYIDFMTDAAARM

-391 TGAQPFED
+391 TAAQPFED
-399 LALGEVF
+399 LPLSDVF
-406 ETVLSDLSVALQEA
+406 DTVLSDLSVSLDEA
-420 DGRVEVAAAPT
+420 EGHVEVAEVPT

-437 QMEQLFRNLI
+437 QMDQLFRNLI
-447 GNALKFRTP
+447 GNALKFRKPGVTP
-456 DVPPQVSVRMVA
+456 RVTVRM
-468 DAPPLAAVPGPALT
+468 AAEAKRLPAIPGPAHT

-515 AGIGLAICERI
+515 AGIGLAICEKI
-526 VSRHHGRIAASGTPG
+526 VLRHHGRITATGTPG
-541 AGATFTVT
+541 EGATFTVT

>member
-1 MTAEARPA
+1 MTAEARPLPHA
-9 GRPDTGADPRPDTG
+9 PPLADDE
-23 VDTGAAPGAGT
+23 V
-34 DALRQ
+34 LR
-39 RVAALEQ
+39 RRIATLEQ

-51 RQARDAGRA
+51 KRARDVGRT

-65 RALFD
+65 RSLFD
-70 MNRDGIVFV
+70 MSRDGIVFV

-98 DRDEIG
+98 DRDEIST
-104 KHTYQDLTPEKW
+104 HTYQDLTPEKW
-116 RAEEA
+116 RAGEA
-121 DIIEIQVMRRGFS
+121 EIIETQVMQRGFS

-157 VRDLEGRPIRFM
+157 VRDLDGRPIRFM

-177 LKEKEEALKASEKR
+177 LKEKEEALRASEKR

-203 VFASLDGPI
+203 VFVGLDGPI
-212 EEANGAY
+212 EEANDAY
-219 LDMLGYDSD
+219 LDMVGYDLD
-228 ELAGMTYQQLTPARW
+228 ELIGVTYQQLTPTRW
-243 AAMEADIVGDQIL
+243 AAMEAEIVDQQL
-256 SRGYSDEYEKEYIR
+256 MSRGYTDEYEKEYIR
-270 KDGSVFPVA
+270 KEGSIFPVA
-279 LRAILVRDE
+279 VRSILVRDE
-288 AGRPLRLMAV
+288 AGTPVRIMGI
-298 VRDITEQKQAKEAL
+298 VRDITEQKEAKEAL
-312 ERHAHDLARSNE
+312 ERHALDLARSNE

-362 GRQYIEFMIDAAARM
+362 GRQYIDFMTDAAARM

-391 TGAQPFED
+391 TAAQPFED
-399 LALGEVF
+399 LPLSDVF
-406 ETVLSDLSVALQEA
+406 DTVLSDLSVSLDEA
-420 DGRVEVAAAPT
+420 EGHVEVAEVPT

-437 QMEQLFRNLI
+437 QMDQLFRNLI
-447 GNALKFRTP
+447 GNALKFRKPGIAPRVT
-456 DVPPQVSVRMVA
+456 VRVA
-468 DAPPLAAVPGPALT
+468 AEAKRLPAIPGPAHT

-515 AGIGLAICERI
+515 AGIGLAICEKI
-526 VSRHHGRIAASGTPG
+526 VLRHHGRIAATGTPG
-541 AGATFTVT
+541 EGATFTVT

>member
-1 MTAEARPA
+1 MTAETAEVRAARRTDA
-9 GRPDTGADPRPDTG
+9 
-23 VDTGAAPGAGT
+23 GAGP
-34 DALRQ
+34 DDGAHALRQ
-39 RVAALEQ
+39 QVAALEE

-51 RQARDAGRA
+51 GRARDAGRT

-70 MNRDGIVFV
+70 MSRDGIVFV
-79 DLEGHIEEMNQ
+79 DLDGHIEEMNQ

-98 DRDEIG
+98 GRDEITT
-104 KHTYQDLTPEKW
+104 HTYQDLTPEKW
-116 RAEEA
+116 RAIEA
-121 DIIEIQVMRRGFS
+121 EIIETQVMQRGFS

-169 GIVRDITE
+169 GIVRDIAE
-177 LKEKEEALKASEKR
+177 LKEKEEALKASERR

-203 VFASLDGPI
+203 VFVGLDGPV
-212 EEANGAY
+212 EEANPAY
-219 LDMLGYDSD
+219 LDMLGYELD
-228 ELAGMTYQQLTPARW
+228 ELVGMTYQQLTPPRW
-243 AAMEADIVGDQIL
+243 AKMEADIVAEQL
-256 SRGYSDEYEKEYIR
+256 LQRGYTDEYEKEYIR
-270 KDGSVFPVA
+270 NDGSVFPVA
-279 LRAILVRDE
+279 VRAILVRDE
-288 AGRPLRLMAV
+288 TGAPVRIMGI

-312 ERHAHDLARSNE
+312 ERHARDLARSNE

-349 LLADEKQESLDEE
+349 LLADEKRESLDDE
-362 GRQYIEFMIDAAARM
+362 GQQYIDFMTDAAARM

-391 TGAQPFED
+391 TAAHPFED
-399 LALGEVF
+399 LSLAEVF
-406 ETVLSDLSVALQEA
+406 DTVLSDLSVRLEEA
-420 DGRVEVAAAPT
+420 GGQVEVSATPT

-447 GNALKFRTP
+447 GNALKFCRP
-456 DVPPQVSVRMVA
+456 GVPPRVTVEVA
-468 DAPPLAAVPGPALT
+468 AQAQPIDTVPGPAHD
-482 IVVAD
+482 IVVTD
-487 NGIGFEPSQG
+487 NGIGFELSQG

-515 AGIGLAICERI
+515 AGIGLAICEKI
-526 VSRHHGRIAASGTPG
+526 VLRHHGRITASGTPG

>member
-1 MTAEARPA
+1 MTAEARRA
-9 GRPDTGADPRPDTG
+9 
-23 VDTGAAPGAGT
+23 GAG
-34 DALRQ
+34 AGCHGLQ
-39 RVAALEQ
+39 GRVAALEQ

-51 RQARDAGRA
+51 RQARDAGRT

-70 MNRDGIVFV
+70 MSRDGIVFV
-79 DLEGHIEEMNQ
+79 DLDGHIEEMNQ

-98 DRDEIG
+98 DRDEITT
-104 KHTYQDLTPEKW
+104 HTYQDLTPEKW
-116 RAEEA
+116 REGEAE
-121 DIIEIQVMRRGFS
+121 IIETQVMRRGFS

-203 VFASLDGPI
+203 VFVALDGPI

-219 LDMLGYDSD
+219 LDMLGYELD
-228 ELAGMTYQQLTPARW
+228 ELTAMTYQQLTPPRW
-243 AAMEADIVGDQIL
+243 AAMEADIVTQQIIN
-256 SRGYSDEYEKEYIR
+256 RGYSDEYEKEYIR

-279 LRAILVRDE
+279 VRAILVRDE
-288 AGRPLRLMAV
+288 AGAPLRIMAI
-298 VRDITEQKQAKEAL
+298 VRDITEQKRAKEAL
-312 ERHAHDLARSNE
+312 ERHARDLARSNE

-349 LLADEKQESLDEE
+349 LLADEKRDRLDDE
-362 GRQYIEFMIDAAARM
+362 GRQYIDFMTDAAARM

-399 LALGEVF
+399 LALDDVF
-406 ETVLSDLSVALQEA
+406 DTVLSDLSVALKEA
-420 DGRVEVAAAPT
+420 GGRVDVAVAPT

-437 QMEQLFRNLI
+437 QMEQLFRNLV
-447 GNALKFRTP
+447 GNALKFRKP
-456 DVPPQVSVRMVA
+456 DVPPCVAVRIA
-468 DAPPLAAVPGPALT
+468 SGAAPLAGVPGPAHT
-482 IVVAD
+482 IVVTD
-487 NGIGFEPSQG
+487 NGIGFEPSEG
-497 SKLFQPFKRLH
+497 GKLFQPFKRLH

-515 AGIGLAICERI
+515 AGIGLAICEKI
-526 VSRHHGRIAASGTPG
+526 VSRHHGRITADGTPG
-541 AGATFTVT
+541 EGAAFTVT

>member
-1 MTAEARPA
+1 MAAEARPVTGPA
-9 GRPDTGADPRPDTG
+9 ASDGRD
-23 VDTGAAPGAGT
+23 AGT
-34 DALRQ
+34 DALGQ
-39 RVAALEQ
+39 RIAALEQ

-51 RQARDAGRA
+51 RRNRDAGRT

-65 RALFD
+65 RSLFE
-70 MNRDGIVFV
+70 MSRDGIVFV
-79 DLEGHIEEMNQ
+79 DLDGHIEEMNQ

-98 DRDEIG
+98 DRDEITT
-104 KHTYQDLTPEKW
+104 HTYQDLTPEKW
-116 RAEEA
+116 RAAEA
-121 DIIEIQVMRRGFS
+121 AIIEKQVMPRGFS

-177 LKEKEEALKASEKR
+177 LKEKEEALKVSEKR

-203 VFASLDGPI
+203 VFAAIDGSI

-219 LDMLGYDSD
+219 LDMLGYDLA
-228 ELAGMTYQQLTPARW
+228 ELTRMTYQQLTPARW
-243 AAMEADIVGDQIL
+243 AAMEADIVAKQIL
-256 SRGYSDEYEKEYIR
+256 SRGYSDEFEKEYIR

-279 LRAILVRDE
+279 VRAILVRDE
-288 AGRPLRLMAV
+288 AGAPLRIMAI

-312 ERHAHDLARSNE
+312 ERHARDLARSNE

-349 LLADEKQESLDEE
+349 LLADEKQKSLDEE
-362 GRQYIEFMIDAAARM
+362 GRQYIDFMTDAAARM

-399 LALGEVF
+399 LPLSEVF
-406 ETVLSDLSVALQEA
+406 DTVLSDLSVVLEEA
-420 DGRVEVAAAPT
+420 EGVVAIEAAPT

-447 GNALKFRTP
+447 GNALKFRRP
-456 DVPPQVSVRMVA
+456 GVPPRVA
-468 DAPPLAAVPGPALT
+468 VEIATESSPLSGVPGAACT
-482 IVVAD
+482 IVVSD

-526 VSRHHGRIAASGTPG
+526 VLRHHGGIAASGVPG

>member
-1 MTAEARPA
+1 MTAETAEAR
-9 GRPDTGADPRPDTG
+9 
-23 VDTGAAPGAGT
+23 AASRTDAGAGP
-34 DALRQ
+34 DDGAHALRRQ
-39 RVAALEQ
+39 VAALEQ

-51 RQARDAGRA
+51 GRARDAGRT

-70 MNRDGIVFV
+70 MSRDGIVFV
-79 DLEGHIEEMNQ
+79 DLDGHIEEMNQ

-98 DRDEIG
+98 GRDEITT
-104 KHTYQDLTPEKW
+104 HTYQDLTPEKW
-116 RAEEA
+116 RAIEA
-121 DIIEIQVMRRGFS
+121 EIIETQVMQRGFS

-177 LKEKEEALKASEKR
+177 LKEKEEALKASEGR

-203 VFASLDGPI
+203 VFVGLDGPV
-212 EEANGAY
+212 EEANPAY
-219 LDMLGYDSD
+219 LDMLGYQLD
-228 ELAGMTYQQLTPARW
+228 ELVGMTYQQLTPPRW
-243 AAMEADIVGDQIL
+243 AAMEADIVAEQLL
-256 SRGYSDEYEKEYIR
+256 SRGYTDEYEKEYIR
-270 KDGSVFPVA
+270 KGGSVFPVA
-279 LRAILVRDE
+279 VRAILVRDE
-288 AGRPLRLMAV
+288 TGAPVRIMGI

-312 ERHAHDLARSNE
+312 ERHARDLARSNE

-349 LLADEKQESLDEE
+349 LLADEKRESLDDE
-362 GRQYIEFMIDAAARM
+362 GQQYIDFMTDAAARM

-391 TGAQPFED
+391 TAAHPFED
-399 LALGEVF
+399 LSLAEVF
-406 ETVLSDLSVALQEA
+406 DTVLSDLSVRLEEA
-420 DGRVEVAAAPT
+420 GGHVEVSATPT

-447 GNALKFRTP
+447 GNALKFCRP
-456 DVPPQVSVRMVA
+456 GVPPHVTVEVA
-468 DAPPLAAVPGPALT
+468 AQAQPIDAVPGPAHA
-482 IVVAD
+482 IVVTD
-487 NGIGFEPSQG
+487 NGIGFESSQG

-515 AGIGLAICERI
+515 AGIGLAICEKI
-526 VSRHHGRIAASGTPG
+526 VLRHHGRITASGTPG